1 MTTLLLL
8 AGVLLVGAGVVGLV
22 LPAVPGIALVFLG
35 AVAIAAADEFTRVG
49 PWTLALIALLAIA
62 ASVLDYL
69 AGVLGAKKFG
79 ASRWGVAGALLG
91 LVLGLPLGLP
101 GLVFGPAV
109 GAVALELLRDPDAR
123 RAWRAGFGTLVG
135 LLVGTA
141 IKYAFAGVIIGI
153 LIVSYF

>member
-49 PWTLALIALLAIA
+49 PWTLALLALLAVA

-79 ASRWGVAGALLG
+79 ASRWGVAGAMLG

-123 RAWRAGFGTLVG
+123 RAGRAGFGTLVG

>member
-1 MTTLLLL
+1 VTTLLLL

-49 PWTLALIALLAIA
+49 PWTLAVIALLAIA

-79 ASRWGVAGALLG
+79 ASRWGVAGAMLG

-123 RAWRAGFGTLVG
+123 RAGRAGFGTLVG

>member
-1 MTTLLLL
+1 
-8 AGVLLVGAGVVGLV
+8 VLLVAAGIVGLV

-101 GLVFGPAV
+101 GLVFGPAA
-109 GAVALELLRDPDAR
+109 GAVVLELLRDPDAR
-123 RAWRAGFGTLVG
+123 RAGRAGFGTLVG